1 MFVTAPITIV
11 MLSTYALEQLFLRLR
26 GGQMEVLMV
35 LENPAGARHRET
47 LTFPTRNTVETARR
61 TAKHL
66 VQKGQVTN
74 VAKVRVRREERGELK
89 DDDALRRLFIS
100 EFNDLYEPNE
110 DDEWD

>member
-1 MFVTAPITIV
+1 MQ
-11 MLSTYALEQLFLRLR
+11 SYSLEQLFLRLR
-26 GGQMEVLMV
+26 GGHMEVLMV

-66 VQKGQVTN
+66 VHKGQVTS
-74 VAKVRVRREERGELK
+74 VSKVRVRREERGELK

-100 EFNDLYEPNE
+100 EFDTYYEPDE